1 MEKIKE
7 ILNKGLDEYESNH
20 KIVGYKKS
28 TIKAIKNCKT
38 EKMGAHKYV
47 CDECGYEE
55 IAYNSCRNRHCPNCQ
70 IMKKLK
76 WIEARKEEVLN
87 IKYYHVVFT
96 IPSELY
102 NIVYQNQSKMYNV
115 LFKAASETLQELAQD
130 KKYLGAEIG
139 FFSILHTWGQNLM
152 YHPHVHMVV
161 TGGGLTKTLKW
172 KEKEEDFFIPVK
184 VMSKVFRGKFLEYMK
199 KEKLEYYKKM
209 KEYENPAIYNELM
222 RKMYEKDWIV
232 YCKEPFKNA
241 NSVIEYLGRYTHRV
255 AISNERILKI
265 EEGKVTFKWRDYKD
279 GNKMKE
285 MTVSIEEFIRRF
297 MLHILPPRFMKIR
310 YYGLLGNKNKKKKL
324 LRCKI
329 LTRTKIKTKKEFPTL
344 ELLKKKIGKD
354 FNLCPCCKRGHML
367 IYNTT

>member
-1 MEKIKE
+1 
-7 ILNKGLDEYESNH
+7 
-20 KIVGYKKS
+20 
-28 TIKAIKNCKT
+28 
-38 EKMGAHKYV
+38 
-47 CDECGYEE
+47 
-55 IAYNSCRNRHCPNCQ
+55 
-70 IMKKLK
+70 
-76 WIEARKEEVLN
+76 
-87 IKYYHVVFT
+87 
-96 IPSELY
+96 
-102 NIVYQNQSKMYNV
+102 
-115 LFKAASETLQELAQD
+115 
-130 KKYLGAEIG
+130 
-139 FFSILHTWGQNLM
+139 
-152 YHPHVHMVV
+152 
-161 TGGGLTKTLKW
+161 
-172 KEKEEDFFIPVK
+172 
-184 VMSKVFRGKFLEYMK
+184 
-199 KEKLEYYKKM
+199 M

-367 IYNTT
+367 INNTT